1 MAKNIVVVE
10 SPTKAKTIGK
20 YLGPD
25 YHVVAS
31 MGHVRDLPKSTKTG
45 LGVEVNGGV
54 KMDYHVITKA
64 KKFIS
69 DLRKEAKD
77 APTVFL
83 ATDHDREGE
92 AIAWHIADAAKLAP
106 ERARRVTFTEITQ
119 AAIREAFANPR
130 DIDDN
135 LVNAQQARRAV
146 DRIVGYRIS
155 PILWRKVRSGISAGR
170 VQSAAL
176 RLVVDREREIK
187 AFEPREYWTIEA
199 LLATDKGETFTAR
212 YPYLEKEKF
221 ELPEEATAQAVV
233 DEVRDA
239 SWSVAQVKRQERRR
253 NPAPPF
259 ITSTLQQEA
268 SRKLGFSA
276 KRTMVVAQQLY
287 EGVEIGTE
295 GSVGLITYM
304 RTDSPQV
311 ADQALTEISEVVRD
325 RFGKE
330 YALDKPRRFKSKQS
344 RAQEAHEAIRPTS
357 ALRDPDSV
365 ASYLEKDQARL
376 YTLIWQRAVASQ
388 MAQAI
393 FDAVSIDVSAGE
405 RTFRASG
412 QTVRFDGF
420 MRVYSEGRD
429 DPTPEEEQEG
439 ALPNLEQGQSLAL
452 NELTPSQHFTE
463 PPPRFTEASLVKAL
477 EELGIGRPSTY
488 AQIMSTLHDRKY
500 VESDRKRLV
509 PTELGIVVCDFLSD
523 VYPKVVDLGFTVEME
538 GELDRIAE
546 GALDWE
552 PVVRTFFHE
561 VSEIAERAEEKA
573 ERPMET
579 TDIVCPECGA
589 ETGAKMKKTWGRYG
603 WFLSC
608 ERFPDCKARM
618 AVEDAGGDG
627 KPGRPEPE
635 QTDIPCPICGKPML
649 KRVGRFGAF
658 LGCPDY
664 PKCKGTKNL
673 DEVEGP
679 EIVCPKCR
687 EGRVVRKRTKRKRT
701 FWSCNRY
708 PDCDYA
714 IWEPPIGACPECKG
728 PVVAD
733 AESGAKC
740 LACERTF
747 ERETIEAATADA
759 LEKTR
764 VGAAPSAENEASSE
778 APGSET

>member
-1 MAKNIVVVE
+1 
-10 SPTKAKTIGK
+10 
-20 YLGPD
+20 
-25 YHVVAS
+25 
-31 MGHVRDLPKSTKTG
+31 
-45 LGVEVNGGV
+45 
-54 KMDYHVITKA
+54 
-64 KKFIS
+64 
-69 DLRKEAKD
+69 
-77 APTVFL
+77 
-83 ATDHDREGE
+83 
-92 AIAWHIADAAKLAP
+92 
-106 ERARRVTFTEITQ
+106 
-119 AAIREAFANPR
+119 
-130 DIDDN
+130 
-135 LVNAQQARRAV
+135 
-146 DRIVGYRIS
+146 
-155 PILWRKVRSGISAGR
+155 
-170 VQSAAL
+170 
-176 RLVVDREREIK
+176 
-187 AFEPREYWTIEA
+187 
-199 LLATDKGETFTAR
+199 
-212 YPYLEKEKF
+212 
-221 ELPEEATAQAVV
+221 
-233 DEVRDA
+233 
-239 SWSVAQVKRQERRR
+239 
-253 NPAPPF
+253 
-259 ITSTLQQEA
+259 
-268 SRKLGFSA
+268 
-276 KRTMVVAQQLY
+276 
-287 EGVEIGTE
+287 
-295 GSVGLITYM
+295 
-304 RTDSPQV
+304 
-311 ADQALTEISEVVRD
+311 
-325 RFGKE
+325 
-330 YALDKPRRFKSKQS
+330 
-344 RAQEAHEAIRPTS
+344 
-357 ALRDPDSV
+357 
-365 ASYLEKDQARL
+365 
-376 YTLIWQRAVASQ
+376 
-388 MAQAI
+388 
-393 FDAVSIDVSAGE
+393 
-405 RTFRASG
+405 
-412 QTVRFDGF
+412 
-420 MRVYSEGRD
+420 
-429 DPTPEEEQEG
+429 
-439 ALPNLEQGQSLAL
+439 
-452 NELTPSQHFTE
+452 
-463 PPPRFTEASLVKAL
+463 VKAL

-538 GELDRIAE
+538 GELDKIAE

-679 EIVCPKCR
+679 EIVCPKCK

-747 ERETIEAATADA
+747 EREAIEAATADA